1 METDKDHIHLLIE
14 CTPQHYIPNIL
25 KSLKGI
31 SARRMFQL
39 HPELKNRLW
48 GGHMWSP
55 SYFALTVS
63 KNTEEQIRKCIETQ
77 QKK

>member
-1 METDKDHIHLLIE
+1 M
-14 CTPQHYIPNIL
+14 
-25 KSLKGI
+25 
-31 SARRMFQL
+31 